1 MSDST
6 DNTNE
11 LDSYGVWVKKSP
23 SENTDDN
30 FDITDSLDLP
40 DFEEQDSFEDTDFSD
55 MFKDDNQFG
64 ADNAEGDTTLT
75 SDELLNL
82 TNGMEDVPV
91 EEASVEFDDIPDDI
105 PSEEVQI
112 DDIPTEAIPDFPVEE
127 SNGFV
132 ADSEPAAEETEEVSL
147 DEFEE
152 VSFDDFGSDDAPAAD
167 SSDEGET
174 EISLDDFMSDS
185 PAPSAGG
192 DEEVSLDDFVD
203 LSEFGVE
210 SAPAAPKEEEIV
222 DEKPLDMDISF
233 DSSADTIQTEENTEA
248 VDNIEDDEETALAS
262 ESFEE
267 VSFDDIETKASTG
280 DNIETEEIDLSDF
293 GIDSNAEETPVTQ
306 DVEGSKIKEQ
316 IVDYDLSVDND
327 NMSSAPIVNE
337 IKSEAAPAPEQ
348 PVAES
353 SGVAAAA
360 GAVAIDAASSSLLQ
374 QIVADLSSLKEEIN
388 SLKTNLAEIK
398 AKESTGIVE
407 EPVEESF
414 EADTTDD
421 IFEGI
426 EEPADQGGFFG
437 SSDDDDDTLSLST
450 DDLNKIMNTSDFVTA
465 PADFAET
472 SDETIEAPVEESPIE
487 EVTFDESPVE
497 EAPVEEVVF
506 DEEVPVEETVIE
518 EAPVEEVS
526 FDETPV
532 EEVVTEEPVIEETF
546 VEENSDELPESIDFE
561 DFTETTEE
569 AAPVE
574 EETISE
580 YFTEDISETPV
591 DEDLP
596 EEIAIP
602 NEEEEEDNNDLLK
615 AAAVTG
621 AAVLGAA
628 AIATA
633 VSKDDEENEETI
645 ETEEPVEENFD
656 DTFSDVDSFETEE
669 IQTVEEVTEDTVADE
684 SFEDLFDTADE
695 IIAEEEIPADET
707 IIEEAAPVEDTFA
720 EEVVPEEIIEEPILD
735 DAAED
740 AIIENEEPLIEETFI
755 EEPAAENLENGFVSE
770 PLIQTEEAEDDFNFE
785 TVEEDTTEELPVEEE
800 VEEIIEEPVAE
811 EIFEPEEVPTVDAIE
826 DDFASDELV
835 AMKSDDSL
843 SPDHI
848 DYLTEKDEPVL
859 DDDANAELKKD
870 IKSVLLYMDQLLENL
885 PEDKIIEFAKSDE
898 FTTYKKLFSE
908 LGLS

>member
-30 FDITDSLDLP
+30 FEITDSLDLP

-64 ADNAEGDTTLT
+64 AENTEGDTTLT

-82 TNGMEDVPV
+82 TSGMEDVPV
-91 EEASVEFDDIPDDI
+91 EEASVDFDDLPSDDT
-105 PSEEVQI
+105 PGEEVQI
-112 DDIPTEAIPDFPVEE
+112 DDIPDFSVEE
-127 SNGFV
+127 SSGFT
-132 ADSEPAAEETEEVSL
+132 ADTEPAAEETEEVSL
-147 DEFEE
+147 DNFED
-152 VSFDDFGSDDAPAAD
+152 VSFDDFSTDEAPAAD
-167 SSDEGET
+167 TSDEGET

-192 DEEVSLDDFVD
+192 EEEVSLDDFVD

-233 DSSADTIQTEENTEA
+233 DSSADAVQTVENTEA
-248 VDNIEDDEETALAS
+248 VDNIEEDEEETALSS

-267 VSFDDIETKASTG
+267 VSFDDIESKASTG
-280 DNIETEEIDLSDF
+280 ENIETEEIDLSDF
-293 GIDSNAEETPVTQ
+293 GIDSDAEETPVTQ

-316 IVDYDLSVDND
+316 VVDYDLSVDND

-348 PVAES
+348 PVTES

-360 GAVAIDAASSSLLQ
+360 PANTVALDEASSSLLQ
-374 QIVADLSSLKEEIN
+374 QIVADLSNLKEEIN

-398 AKESTGIVE
+398 AKESSGIVE
-407 EPVEESF
+407 EPVEEPV
-414 EADTTDD
+414 ADETTDD

-437 SSDDDDDTLSLST
+437 SSDDDDDTLALST
-450 DDLNKIMNTSDFVTA
+450 DDLNKIMNTSDFVTV
-465 PADFAET
+465 PEDFSETAEETVET
-472 SDETIEAPVEESPIE
+472 SFEETPETPVEETPVE
-487 EVTFDESPVE
+487 EVTFDEVPAE
-497 EAPVEEVVF
+497 ETPLEEVTF
-506 DEEVPVEETVIE
+506 DEVPVEETPVEETIIEEPVIE
-518 EAPVEEVS
+518 E
-526 FDETPV
+526 TI
-532 EEVVTEEPVIEETF
+532 TEEPVIEETI
-546 VEENSDELPESIDFE
+546 VEESSDELPETIEFE
-561 DFTETTEE
+561 DFSSSTEE
-569 AAPVE
+569 AAPEVE
-574 EETISE
+574 EETVSE

-602 NEEEEEDNNDLLK
+602 NEEEPEVIEEDNNDLLK

-628 AIATA
+628 AITTA
-633 VSKDDEENEETI
+633 VSNTQDEEQEEEPEEETA
-645 ETEEPVEENFD
+645 EDVTEENFD
-656 DTFSDVDSFETEE
+656 DAFADVDSFETEE
-669 IQTVEEVTEDTVADE
+669 VPSVEEAAEDTVTDE

-695 IIAEEEIPADET
+695 IIAEEELPAEET
-707 IIEEAAPVEDTFA
+707 ITEEPLIEDTV
-720 EEVVPEEIIEEPILD
+720 EEE
-735 DAAED
+735 
-740 AIIENEEPLIEETFI
+740 IIENEEPLIEETFV
-755 EEPAAENLENGFVSE
+755 EEPAD
-770 PLIQTEEAEDDFNFE
+770 EDFSFE
-785 TVEEDTTEELPVEEE
+785 TVDEDTTEELPAEPEAAE
-800 VEEIIEEPVAE
+800 PVEEIAE
-811 EIFEPEEVPTVDAIE
+811 SEEVPTVDSIE
-826 DDFASDELV
+826 DDFASDDLV
-835 AMKSDDSL
+835 AMKSDNTL
-843 SPDHI
+843 TEDHI
-848 DYLTEKDEPVL
+848 DYLTEKDEPSV
-859 DDDANAELKKD
+859 DDDENAELKKD